1 MSLPITF
8 TYKNQQFT
16 IDILQ
21 QLILDHPM
29 KLTEEDFN
37 YIFDL
42 PDVKEHVT
50 ILQINNF
57 WGLTKI
63 PENLFNLTKLIV
75 LQITYCNIKNLPESI
90 GKLTNLRELY
100 LKNCNLHDLPA
111 SLATL
116 PHLRLLYIQNAILL
130 EKQPPKFENKIQTPK
145 FENKIQPPKFENKIQ
160 PPKFENKIQPSKE
173 NIDIL
178 FDIFNKRNKPII
190 RIDTDFGG
198 EDLVTDRVYKTGTK
212 KDEPFRQ
219 NMLLQSNFND
229 LYKKLSSN
237 GSKKISQ
244 AAQTSTRTTQ
254 RSQNLPTHSTRNKNR
269 TVRARSLPLRSKRKN
284 YTQRAV
290 TL

>member
-1 MSLPITF
+1 
-8 TYKNQQFT
+8 
-16 IDILQ
+16 
-21 QLILDHPM
+21 M

-57 WGLTKI
+57 WGLQKI

-100 LKNCNLHDLPA
+100 LKNCNLHDLPE

-116 PHLRLLYIQNAILL
+116 PHLQLLYIQNAQLL

-160 PPKFENKIQPSKE
+160 PTKK

-178 FDIFNKRNKPII
+178 FAIFNNGNKPII
-190 RIDTDFGG
+190 RIDTDFGKQ
-198 EDLVTDRVYKTGTK
+198 DLVKHRVYKTGTK
-212 KDEPFRQ
+212 KDKPFNQYR
-219 NMLLQSNFND
+219 LLQSNFND
-229 LYKKLSSN
+229 LYENLSSN

-244 AAQTSTRTTQ
+244 AAQTSTRATQ

>member
-1 MSLPITF
+1 
-8 TYKNQQFT
+8 
-16 IDILQ
+16 
-21 QLILDHPM
+21 M

-63 PENLFNLTKLIV
+63 PENLFNLTKLIG

-160 PPKFENKIQPSKE
+160 PSKE

-178 FDIFNKRNKPII
+178 FAIFNNRNKPII

-198 EDLVTDRVYKTGTK
+198 ENLVNDRVYKTGTK

-219 NMLLQSNFND
+219 NMLLQSNFDN
-229 LYKKLSSN
+229 LYKNLSSN

-254 RSQNLPTHSTRNKNR
+254 RSQNLQTHSTRNKNR
-269 TVRARSLPLRSKRKN
+269 TKRTLSLPLRSKRKN
-284 YTQRAV
+284 YTKRAV

>member
-8 TYKNQQFT
+8 TYKNQRFT
-16 IDILQ
+16 IDRLQ

-57 WGLTKI
+57 WGLRKI

-100 LKNCNLHDLPA
+100 LKNCNLHDLPE

-116 PHLRLLYIQNAILL
+116 PHLQLLYIQNAKLL
-130 EKQPPKFENKIQTPK
+130 EKQT
-145 FENKIQPPKFENKIQ
+145 
-160 PPKFENKIQPSKE
+160 PKFENKIQPSKE

-178 FDIFNKRNKPII
+178 FAIFNNGNKPII
-190 RIDTDFGG
+190 RIDTDFG
-198 EDLVTDRVYKTGTK
+198 EQDLVTNRVYNTGTK
-212 KDEPFRQ
+212 KDKPFNQYR
-219 NMLLQSNFND
+219 LLKTNFDD
-229 LYKKLSSN
+229 LYEKLSSN

-244 AAQTSTRTTQ
+244 AAHTSTRATQ

-269 TVRARSLPLRSKRKN
+269 SERIRSLPLRSKRKN